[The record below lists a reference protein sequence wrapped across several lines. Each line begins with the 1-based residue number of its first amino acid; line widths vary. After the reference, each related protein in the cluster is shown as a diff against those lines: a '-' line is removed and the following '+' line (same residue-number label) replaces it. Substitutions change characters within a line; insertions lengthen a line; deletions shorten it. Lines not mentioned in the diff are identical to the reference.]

1 MQKQTNGSWQQ
12 IIVLGRLE
20 ASFGSMTLYEIGTA
34 GSLGK
39 SPIVSYISLI
49 LIFMSHKIETPP
61 YASATY

>member
-49 LIFMSHKIETPP
+49 LIFMSHKI
-61 YASATY
+61 